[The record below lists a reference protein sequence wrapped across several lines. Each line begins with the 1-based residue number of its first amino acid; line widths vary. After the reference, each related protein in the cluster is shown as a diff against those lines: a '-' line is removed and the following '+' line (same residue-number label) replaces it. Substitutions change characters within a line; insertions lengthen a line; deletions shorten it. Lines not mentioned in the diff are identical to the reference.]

1 MGLGI
6 GFLLALCFA
15 LGGGITGAIR
25 FSSKAGDW
33 GAGFFGN
40 FGVDMI
46 ILFFVDWLGIFFGR
60 PMMTFPVGLIGLVF
74 VNLVIVAVVAVCW
87 DTGLSSLSLASV
99 AGWVLVLIT
108 GIVWIAGVNSGHS
121 AYKAAHIVHVT
132 VAGSTTLPASSTAQ
146 LVTVD
151 ASVATNEASQ
161 AMNTDNYSTYLQL
174 GPATLQ
180 MVQGKMVYVFPL
192 EYDGSGAKARLHGME
207 PGYLIVSATIPA
219 SPSAPVVRNYNGI
232 YSMRVSLG
240 GGQGSEPLRWAYDHG
255 YSGYLLDDATLE
267 VRDDGAP
274 FYTVTLLR
282 PQLGWTFDAPVGVLL
297 INAHTGQIKE
307 YPVGKAPSFADRV
320 ISQNMAA
327 TLASWYGFKYFSGGV
342 TNAGRYQVSG
352 DPVLTYTGSEHPTWR
367 VLLTSFNS
375 DVAVSKILEINA
387 ATGAMS
393 VYTPTGPMG
402 TEQSATDALNN
413 ATGQG
418 ASLIRANHDV
428 VSSLA
433 LHVIYGHLTWMA
445 TYVPEGVSHP
455 SFAGLG
461 FVDAYNTQANNVAFG
476 SNEASALQAYLTQ
489 LSSQSSANPGAPGAG
504 AQYQI
509 ITGTIAAI
517 RTDVSGGQQQE
528 YLTLA
533 GKPGVAYVGTVTS
546 LGGPAILFAK
556 PGDSVILQVFK
567 VDLGSATE
575 TLTSFTD
582 KSVPVGSVTGPS
594 VSASPSAPVSSAA
607 SSGTRRTPTVIP

>member
-6 GFLLALCFA
+6 GFVMALCFA

-25 FSSKAGDW
+25 ASSNAADW
-33 GAGFFGN
+33 GIGLVGN
-40 FGVDMI
+40 FIPDML

-60 PMMTFPVGLIGLVF
+60 PMMTFPIGLIGLVF
-74 VNLVIVAVVAVCW
+74 LNLLIVAVVAACW
-87 DTGLSSLSLASV
+87 DAGLQSLSLATV
-99 AGWVLVLIT
+99 AGWVLVLVT
-108 GIVWIAGVNSGHS
+108 GIGWIAGINSGHN
-121 AYKAAHIVHVT
+121 AYKAAHIVAVT
-132 VAGSTTLPASSTAQ
+132 VAGSATPPASSTAQ

-151 ASVATNEASQ
+151 ASVATTRASQ
-161 AMNTDNYSTYLQL
+161 AMTSGIAGQRSYATYLQL

-207 PGYLIVSATIPA
+207 PGYIIVSATNPN
-219 SPSAPVVRNYNGI
+219 APVTENYDNN

-240 GGQGSEPLRWAYDHG
+240 GGQGSEPLRWAFDHG

-267 VRDDGAP
+267 IRDDGAP

-297 INAHTGQIKE
+297 INAHTGQITE
-307 YPVGKAPSFADRV
+307 YPVGKTPSWADRV
-320 ISQNMAA
+320 YSQDMAA
-327 TLASWYGFKYFSGGV
+327 TLASWYGFKYFSGGT
-342 TNAGRYQVSG
+342 TNAGRYQTSG
-352 DPVLTYTGSEHPTWR
+352 NPVLTYTGSEHPVWR

-375 DVAVSKILEINA
+375 DIAVSKIVEINA

-402 TEQSATDALNN
+402 TEQLATDALNG
-413 ATGQG
+413 AQG
-418 ASLIRANHDV
+418 TSSALGSGIRYV

-433 LHVIYGHLTWMA
+433 LHVLYGHLTWMA
-445 TYVPEGVSHP
+445 TYVQNGVSNP
-455 SFAGLG
+455 TFAGLG
-461 FVDAYNTQANNVAFG
+461 FVDAYHAQSSNAAFG
-476 SNEASALQAYLTQ
+476 SNEAAALQAYLTK
-489 LSSQSSANPGAPGAG
+489 LSSQGGATPGAPGAG
-504 AQYQI
+504 AQYQV
-509 ITGTIAAI
+509 ITGKIAAI

-533 GKPGVAYVGTVTS
+533 GKPGVVYVGTVTS

-575 TLTSFTD
+575 QLTSFTD
-582 KSVPVGSVTGPS
+582 
-594 VSASPSAPVSSAA
+594 
-607 SSGTRRTPTVIP
+607 R